1 MTIRKSGRATPEG
14 RTLRP
19 GKAMAFKPSHA
30 DTLRANKSAMQHYAT
45 LSGRETPVEQ
55 LALQTVKPK
64 QTRAKAGSNTT
75 IPLERDVQRAIIE
88 YLSAHRGVAFYG
100 RFNSGTAITGDAQG
114 NTRYTRFNTIKGF
127 PDIHGMMKGGTAL
140 YIEVKRPGG
149 RLTDEQDE
157 FLQKVRDNGGIGF
170 MAQSVDDVMHELTL
184 NGYWDR

>member
-1 MTIRKSGRATPEG
+1 MTRPK
-14 RTLRP
+14 RTS
-19 GKAMAFKPSHA
+19 FKPSLA
-30 DTLRANKSAMQHYAT
+30 EQRRQNLAAMQAMAHDGMSEA
-45 LSGRETPVEQ
+45 GRKNLEE
-55 LALQTVKPK
+55 LASMVKPK
-64 QTRAKAGSNTT
+64 RASGPRQPSL

-127 PDIHGMMKGGTAL
+127 PDIHGMMKGGRAL

-149 RLTDEQDE
+149 KLTDEQAE

-170 MAQSVDDVMHELTL
+170 KADSVDDVRHELTCE
-184 NGYWDR
+184 GY